1 MDYFVI
7 DYKRLPHELVCKYK
21 ALNFVV
27 WAHNFIV
34 AKDFDFYYKHPN
46 IARIINVGCEQKI
59 CTVIILWLTGWITFI
74 MGF

>member
-1 MDYFVI
+1 MYNVCNNVENAVTIASQDNLVILII

-34 AKDFDFYYKHPN
+34 AKDFDFY
-46 IARIINVGCEQKI
+46 INTQYC
-59 CTVIILWLTGWITFI
+59 
-74 MGF
+74 